1 MAHGLFLGAAAMAP
15 SLVLGQE
22 GPEDGQRPPR
32 PALIA
37 ALDANDDG
45 EISAEEIKNASAAL
59 AKLDHNKDGT
69 LDRSEFDPRPERSGG
84 PRGARR
90 GPDGPPPPPEGPGRP
105 PGARRGPDGPPPP
118 SEGRG
123 RSPGARRGP
132 DGPPPSPEGPGRPPG
147 ARRGPGGPPPEGPD
161 DGPQIGRVLPPHSH
175 EEISLTADQAQ
186 KIEALEKEVKGR
198 LESILTPEQIKQL
211 RDSMPAGPGGP
222 PEGPGGPPP
231 GRRGPGGPPPGEDDG
246 PPVRPQRPRR

>member
-1 MAHGLFLGAAAMAP
+1 MKRFTMAHGLFLGAAAMAP

-105 PGARRGPDGPPPP
+105 PGARRGPDGPPP
-118 SEGRG
+118 
-123 RSPGARRGP
+123 
-132 DGPPPSPEGPGRPPG
+132 
-147 ARRGPGGPPPEGPD
+147 EGPD